1 MDSGEKFY
9 RFEQTTDS
17 PLENHE
23 KSKSCTRERICWIF
37 LVLLLI
43 GAVVGV
49 SVYFTQKDKDDSA
62 AGGKKDEQM
71 GDKVTTAAPTKLTSA
86 KPSASTGAPDVF
98 QRIDC
103 IPEAQGGVV
112 KATQELCNRRRCL
125 YSDSGEPVCYFSSM
139 QGYMAKEYENT
150 DLGFRVYLEKKVDGP
165 FGDDFQEAVFNV
177 EMRGDNIIR
186 FTVSFS
192 VCQFSSSCIICILLC
207 FCYRVRKVCILSPLK
222 LETPA
227 YTFIL

>member
-9 RFEQTTDS
+9 RFEQTSDT
-17 PLENHE
+17 PLESNE

-62 AGGKKDEQM
+62 AAGKSDEQT
-71 GDKVTTAAPTKLTSA
+71 GDKTTAAPTKLTSVVSTA
-86 KPSASTGAPDVF
+86 KPSSSSTGAPDVL

-112 KATQELCNRRRCL
+112 KATKELCNRRRCL
-125 YSDSGEPVCYFSSM
+125 YSDSEEPACYFSSE
-139 QGYMAKEYENT
+139 QGYRAKEYENT
-150 DLGFRVYLEKKVDGP
+150 NLGFRVYLEKKVDGP
-165 FGDDFQEAVFNV
+165 FGDDFQEAIFSV

-186 FTVSFS
+186 FTVS
-192 VCQFSSSCIICILLC
+192 
-207 FCYRVRKVCILSPLK
+207 
-222 LETPA
+222 
-227 YTFIL
+227 